1 MDTLRGNKMAYD
13 SLSLS
18 GRPLTQVGLSVRDLD
33 RARDFY
39 RDVLGLQ
46 LLFETNGMLFFQ
58 LAGLRLMVG
67 LAFDAAKPI
76 GGSILYFDAP
86 DFEAVVSSLERKGV
100 IFLNDAQVLQRTD
113 THELKL
119 RSFFDP
125 DGNGL
130 ALLGLVQR

>member
-1 MDTLRGNKMAYD
+1 MTYD
-13 SLSLS
+13 SSSLS
-18 GRPLTQVGLSVRDLD
+18 GRTLTQVGLSVRNLD

-39 RDVLGLQ
+39 RDVLGLP
-46 LLFETNGMLFFQ
+46 LLFETHGMLFFQ

-86 DFEAVVSSLERKGV
+86 DFDAAVRGLQSKGV
-100 IFLNDAQVLQRTD
+100 SFLSDAQVLQRTD

-130 ALLGLVQR
+130 ALLGNVKRED

>member
-1 MDTLRGNKMAYD
+1 MAYD
-13 SLSLS
+13 SISLS
-18 GRPLTQVGLSVRDLD
+18 GRPLTQVGLSVRDLA
-33 RARDFY
+33 RARHFY

-67 LAFDAAKPI
+67 LAFDAVKPI

-86 DFEAVVSSLERKGV
+86 DFDAVVSGLESKGV
-100 IFLNDAQVLQRTD
+100 SFLSDAQVLQRTE

-119 RSFFDP
+119 RSFYDP

>member
-1 MDTLRGNKMAYD
+1 MAYD
-13 SLSLS
+13 SVSLS

-46 LLFETNGMLFFQ
+46 LLFETNNMLFFQ

-86 DFEAVVSSLERKGV
+86 DFDAVVGGLESKGV
-100 IFLNDAQVLQRTD
+100 TFLSDAQVLQRTD

>member
-1 MDTLRGNKMAYD
+1 MSYD
-13 SLSLS
+13 CRSLS
-18 GRPLTQVGLSVRDLD
+18 GRPLTQVGLSVRNLD

-58 LAGLRLMVG
+58 LTGLRLMVG
-67 LAFDAAKPI
+67 RAFDAAKPI

-86 DFEAVVSSLERKGV
+86 DFDAVVSGLESKGV
-100 IFLNDAQVLQRTD
+100 IFLSDAQVLQRTD

>member
-1 MDTLRGNKMAYD
+1 MGYN
-13 SLSLS
+13 SISLS

-67 LAFDAAKPI
+67 LPLLIPPF
-76 GGSILYFDAP
+76 Y
-86 DFEAVVSSLERKGV
+86 AVVLIIESVARAAFV
-100 IFLNDAQVLQRTD
+100 A
-113 THELKL
+113 L
-119 RSFFDP
+119 R
-125 DGNGL
+125 
-130 ALLGLVQR
+130 LG

>member
-1 MDTLRGNKMAYD
+1 MAYD
-13 SLSLS
+13 STSLS
-18 GRPLTQVGLSVRDLD
+18 GRPLTQAGLSVRDLD
-33 RARDFY
+33 RARHFY
-39 RDVLGLQ
+39 RDVLGLP
-46 LLFETNGMLFFQ
+46 LLFEANGMLFFQ

-67 LAFDAAKPI
+67 LAFDPAKPI

-86 DFEAVVSSLERKGV
+86 DFDAVVSGLERKGV
-100 IFLNDAQVLQRTD
+100 RFLSDAQVLQRTD
-113 THELKL
+113 THDLKL